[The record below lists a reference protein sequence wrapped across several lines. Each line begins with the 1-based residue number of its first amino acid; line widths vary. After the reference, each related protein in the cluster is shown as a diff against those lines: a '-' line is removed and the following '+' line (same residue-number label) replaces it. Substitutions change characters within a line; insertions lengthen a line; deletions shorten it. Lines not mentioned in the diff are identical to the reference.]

1 MIRLHRRTRT
11 WGAMRCHLL
20 PTYREGGTAIK
31 AITAIWAY
39 ITAPFRMM
47 RVDLVHLH
55 LAGQVSLL
63 RKLPIA
69 LCAKALGIPF
79 IAHVHASS
87 AESLFEHTP
96 GWAYRLLLGSARR
109 VVALSE
115 SWAASIRHHVPKA
128 EVVVVPNPVCSF
140 PLPAQQ
146 PRPDRAQAVL
156 FAGKLEARKGYHDL
170 LAAAPLLLPAHPQL
184 QFWFAGNGDL
194 KHAEELA
201 RGLGIERSV
210 RLLGWI
216 GETELTRL
224 YSEATIV
231 CLPSYSEGVPMS
243 VLEAM
248 SHGVPVVC
256 TPVGGLPELIEHGR
270 SGLFAVLGDPQSI
283 AQQIG
288 CLLTD
293 PDRAARIGAAGATT
307 VQQKCGLDLVSNK
320 LATLYAEVMQRAAS

>member
-1 MIRLHRRTRT
+1 
-11 WGAMRCHLL
+11 
-20 PTYREGGTAIK
+20 
-31 AITAIWAY
+31 
-39 ITAPFRMM
+39 MM

-69 LCAKALGIPF
+69 LCAKTLGIPF
-79 IAHVHASS
+79 IAHLHASS

-96 GWAYRLLLGSARR
+96 SWAYRFLLGSARR

-128 EVVVVPNPVCSF
+128 EVVVVPNPVRSF
-140 PLPAQQ
+140 PSPAAQ
-146 PRPDRAQAVL
+146 PRRDRAQAVL
-156 FAGKLEARKGYHDL
+156 FVGKLEPRKGYHDL
-170 LAAAPLLLPAHPQL
+170 LAAAPLLLPAHPEL

-210 RLLGWI
+210 RLLGWT

-270 SGLFAVLGDPQSI
+270 NGLFATAGDPQSI
-283 AQQIG
+283 ARQID
-288 CLLTD
+288 CLLTH
-293 PDRAARIGAAGATT
+293 PEPAARIAAAAAIT
-307 VQQKCGLDLVSNK
+307 VRQKCGLDLVSDK
-320 LATLYAEVMQRAAS
+320 LATLYAEVMEST